1 VVDVLSQV
9 ENINKLQTVQQNSQT
24 QTMIS
29 LIREGVYVSG
39 DDEVEEIYRYNER
52 DENRD

>member
-9 ENINKLQTVQQNSQT
+9 ESISRLQIVQQNSQT

-29 LIREGVYVSG
+29 LVKRRVYVSG
-39 DDEVEEIYRYNER
+39 DDEVEEIYRDNER